1 MSSPSPRGP
10 AFVAGVDLGGTWLRV
25 GLAGPD
31 GEVRHRGRARTA
43 AEDGPAGVLAQISDL
58 VREAVAT
65 EPEAELSQLVL
76 AIGVPGPVDS
86 GSGVVEGAPNLPGWC
101 RVPVR
106 DLLEEML
113 GCQCLVEHDANLA
126 ALAEHRR
133 GAGRGTR
140 DFIYVTVST
149 GIGAGLILGGKL
161 YRGYQGSAGEFGH
174 MVISP
179 DGPLCNCGNHGC
191 VEAFAS
197 GTAIAREAGAPSAA
211 EVGRLAAAGDQAAQQ
226 ILSRAARHLG
236 LAVGGLINL
245 LNPEVIAM
253 GGGVIA
259 SSPKFWTEV
268 LAAIPDG
275 SFPSLRNTCRV
286 EPAELGEDQG
296 LVGAVELAL
305 DLARSDP
312 PRVAKVAIP

>member
-1 MSSPSPRGP
+1 MFSRSPRRQP
-10 AFVAGVDLGGTWLRV
+10 FVAGVDLGGTWLRV

-43 AEDGPAGVLAQISDL
+43 AEEGPAGVLAQIGDL

-65 EPEAELSQLVL
+65 EPEAELTRLVL

-86 GSGVVEGAPNLPGWC
+86 GSGVVEGAPNLPGWR
-101 RVPVR
+101 RVPLR
-106 DLLEEML
+106 EQLEELL

-140 DFIYVTVST
+140 DFVYVTVST
-149 GIGAGLILGGKL
+149 GIGAGLIFGGQL

-174 MVISP
+174 MVMSP

-191 VEAFAS
+191 LEAFAS
-197 GTAIAREAGAPSAA
+197 GTAIAREAGVASAA
-211 EVGRLAAAGDQAAQQ
+211 EVERLAASGDPAAQR
-226 ILSRAARHLG
+226 ILATAARYLG

-245 LNPEVIAM
+245 LNPEVIAL

-259 SSPKFWTEV
+259 SSPKFWNDV

-296 LVGAVELAL
+296 LLGAVELAL
-305 DLARSDP
+305 DFARSNP
-312 PRVAKVAIP
+312 PRVAKVAVQ

>member
-1 MSSPSPRGP
+1 
-10 AFVAGVDLGGTWLRV
+10 
-25 GLAGPD
+25 
-31 GEVRHRGRARTA
+31 
-43 AEDGPAGVLAQISDL
+43 L

-65 EPEAELSQLVL
+65 QPEADLTRLVL

-86 GSGVVEGAPNLPGWC
+86 GAGVVEGAPNLPGWR
-101 RVPVR
+101 RVPLR
-106 DLLEEML
+106 EQLEELL

-133 GAGRGTR
+133 GAGRGSR

-149 GIGAGLILGGKL
+149 GIGAGLIFGGQL

-174 MVISP
+174 MVMSP

-191 VEAFAS
+191 LEAFAS
-197 GTAIAREAGAPSAA
+197 GTAIAREAGVASAA
-211 EVGRLAAAGDQAAQQ
+211 EVERLAASGDQAAQR
-226 ILSRAARHLG
+226 ILTTAARYLG

-245 LNPEVIAM
+245 LNPEVIAL

-259 SSPKFWTEV
+259 TSPKFWTDV
-268 LAAIPDG
+268 VAAIPDG

-296 LVGAVELAL
+296 LLGAVELAL
-305 DLARSDP
+305 DFANSHP
-312 PRVAKVAIP
+312 PRVAKVAVQ

>member
-1 MSSPSPRGP
+1 MFSPAARRQG
-10 AFVAGVDLGGTWLRV
+10 FVAGVDLGGTWLRV

-43 AEDGPAGVLAQISDL
+43 AEKGPAGVLAQIGDL
-58 VREAVAT
+58 VRQAVAT
-65 EPEAELSQLVL
+65 EPEAELTRLIL

-86 GSGVVEGAPNLPGWC
+86 GSGVVEGAPNLPGWR

-106 DLLEEML
+106 EQLEELL
-113 GCQCLVEHDANLA
+113 GCRCLVEHDANLA

-149 GIGAGLILGGKL
+149 GIGAGLIFGGQL

-174 MVISP
+174 LVISP

-197 GTAIAREAGAPSAA
+197 GTAIAREAGVASAA
-211 EVGRLAAAGDQAAQQ
+211 EVGRLAAAGDQAAQR
-226 ILSRAARHLG
+226 ILARAARHLG

-245 LNPEVIAM
+245 LNPEVIAL

-259 SSPKFWTEV
+259 SSPKFWTDV
-268 LAAIPDG
+268 LAAVPEG
-275 SFPSLRNTCRV
+275 SFPSLRNTCRIK
-286 EPAELGEDQG
+286 PAELGEDQG
-296 LVGAVELAL
+296 LLGAVELAL
-305 DLARSDP
+305 DFAHSL
-312 PRVAKVAIP
+312 PRRTAKVVAQ